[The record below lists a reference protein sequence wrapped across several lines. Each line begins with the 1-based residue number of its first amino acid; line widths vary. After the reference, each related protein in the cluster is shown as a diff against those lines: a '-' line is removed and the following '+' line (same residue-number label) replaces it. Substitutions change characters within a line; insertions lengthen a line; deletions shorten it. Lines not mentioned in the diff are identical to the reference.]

1 MPRVTVSSK
10 FQIVIPKEAREKLAL
25 APGQKFEVL
34 VDNGRI
40 QLIPVRPIRQMRGF
54 LAGIDTDIDREDD
67 RP

>member
-54 LAGIDTDIDREDD
+54 LVGMDSDIEREGDRS
-67 RP
+67 

>member
-1 MPRVTVSSK
+1 VTVSSK

-54 LAGIDTDIDREDD
+54 LVGMDSDIEREGDRS
-67 RP
+67 